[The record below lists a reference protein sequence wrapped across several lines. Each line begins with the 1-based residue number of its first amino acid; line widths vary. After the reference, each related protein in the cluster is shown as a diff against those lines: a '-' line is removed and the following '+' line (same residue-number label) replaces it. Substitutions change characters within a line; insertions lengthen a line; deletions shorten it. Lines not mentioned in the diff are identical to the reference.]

1 MVGDMTELGCAVQA
15 LLILPHTPSSFM
27 PFPHTGPSY
36 LATMMPLHMVAAM
49 TTTLRAISHQVL
61 VTIPPP

>member
-1 MVGDMTELGCAVQA
+1 
-15 LLILPHTPSSFM
+15 
-27 PFPHTGPSY
+27 

-61 VTIPPP
+61 VTIPPL